1 MASRLGGFRET
12 STPNRRGPIPFYVKI
27 NKYENPQAALNL
39 ISHICT
45 TGVSFD
51 VSKYADKVFS
61 FFEDDWSKRVYD
73 PKDSEKV
80 IIKFKDVDF
89 LYDLKWDCWS
99 HIYDLADD
107 PYDTIDIAVAGGFS
121 SGKSS
126 LLNKIVNLQDLLPT
140 GVEPVS
146 VVNTKIVC
154 DNEISRFSIQGRNL
168 KDENISLNADVLDCI
183 QHSSKSKV
191 FVASVLQ
198 SITIY
203 KPVTKEQAIEGI
215 TFIDTPGYNN
225 AVSANRENGKTDK
238 ETSLNAINSADAVI
252 WCIDI
257 EAGTISEADIQ
268 MLQEVDENKPIV
280 IMFTQMDKKSD
291 VEVRTILNKAE
302 KIVSKRLNSLNIIKV
317 IAYSRDKDRSICLRN
332 YHNEKNQI
340 NGILKDIKKRCKG
353 TVNFIRDIEKKI
365 DEEIK
370 ASEEYSRSLEDD
382 RKLFVTEKNEWYQK
396 VSKDK
401 KIAQLDIDTM
411 DLLKDIWSKYSSEV
425 FNEDY
430 CDEVLGYIDQ
440 LRDNLNIYIDYYID
454 KRETNHSE
462 TVDSLKNTI
471 ENKNN
476 EEKCLKFLR
485 ELKYSLL
492 SLLNTLKLDIRREYF
507 NINRK
512 LVDISTGGRI
522 DIFSAIRLGDYNRF
536 LQCFNDGEGVNIGQ
550 TDKDGYTPITFAAK
564 EGNNQMVQFFI
575 DNDIDLSVCDKRGYN
590 AFETAVINHYQDICD
605 LILSKDSSIINLCDK
620 SLDELASMNTF
631 NKWIKMHQK

>member
-1 MASRLGGFRET
+1 
-12 STPNRRGPIPFYVKI
+12 
-27 NKYENPQAALNL
+27 
-39 ISHICT
+39 
-45 TGVSFD
+45 
-51 VSKYADKVFS
+51 
-61 FFEDDWSKRVYD
+61 
-73 PKDSEKV
+73 
-80 IIKFKDVDF
+80 
-89 LYDLKWDCWS
+89 
-99 HIYDLADD
+99 
-107 PYDTIDIAVAGGFS
+107 
-121 SGKSS
+121 
-126 LLNKIVNLQDLLPT
+126 
-140 GVEPVS
+140 
-146 VVNTKIVC
+146 
-154 DNEISRFSIQGRNL
+154 
-168 KDENISLNADVLDCI
+168 
-183 QHSSKSKV
+183 
-191 FVASVLQ
+191 
-198 SITIY
+198 
-203 KPVTKEQAIEGI
+203 
-215 TFIDTPGYNN
+215 
-225 AVSANRENGKTDK
+225 
-238 ETSLNAINSADAVI
+238 
-252 WCIDI
+252 
-257 EAGTISEADIQ
+257 
-268 MLQEVDENKPIV
+268 
-280 IMFTQMDKKSD
+280 
-291 VEVRTILNKAE
+291 
-302 KIVSKRLNSLNIIKV
+302 
-317 IAYSRDKDRSICLRN
+317 
-332 YHNEKNQI
+332 
-340 NGILKDIKKRCKG
+340 
-353 TVNFIRDIEKKI
+353 
-365 DEEIK
+365 
-370 ASEEYSRSLEDD
+370 
-382 RKLFVTEKNEWYQK
+382 
-396 VSKDK
+396 
-401 KIAQLDIDTM
+401 M